1 MFLILYRSWFTEV
14 MNLEAKVESR
24 MNKLVQLNL
33 ICAFYIQDLPLLLS
47 ISYPIIVYLIVF
59 SSCYDDRR
67 DVSVFPLSVRKSSIN
82 VIDEQ

>member
-1 MFLILYRSWFTEV
+1 MPKQDTSDLRGKGGYNEIFLNVNFQTCVWT
-14 MNLEAKVESR
+14 
-24 MNKLVQLNL
+24 
-33 ICAFYIQDLPLLLS
+33 D
-47 ISYPIIVYLIVF
+47 IVYLIVF

>member
-1 MFLILYRSWFTEV
+1 MPKQDTSDLRGKGGYDEIFLNVNFQTCVWT
-14 MNLEAKVESR
+14 
-24 MNKLVQLNL
+24 
-33 ICAFYIQDLPLLLS
+33 D
-47 ISYPIIVYLIVF
+47 IVYLIVF